1 MIGQT
6 LRLDGEL
13 QVTRGQ
19 LLVIEGLTWPAPGGR
34 ETDFGF
40 PQNRPS
46 GVRYGECSCQGV
58 LRETWGYTWS
68 WWLSQALRK
77 GGWPYA

>member
-34 ETDFGF
+34 EIDLVF
-40 PQNRPS
+40 PENRPS
-46 GVRYGECSCQGV
+46 GVRHGERPCQGKLGARPGPGGSPSPSGREGGPM
-58 LRETWGYTWS
+58 LR
-68 WWLSQALRK
+68 
-77 GGWPYA
+77 